1 VLSLVIAKRV
11 IIAMRIN
18 TFFYSIQQ
26 GIKNIFRNSM
36 FSLASV
42 ATMAACIF
50 MFGIFYILVANVNAM
65 AQDAEE
71 SVAITVFF
79 DEGISD
85 SRIKDIG
92 EDIKKRTEVKEIV
105 FVSAEEAWE
114 SFKDVYFEGNEEY
127 ADGFSDNPLANS
139 ANYEVYLKDISKQS
153 GLVTY
158 LSSIDGVREVKQSQ
172 SVAET
177 LTEFNKILSIVSGG
191 IILILLCV
199 AIFLINNT
207 ITVGIAVRKEEI
219 AIMKLIGA
227 TDFLVRAPFI
237 VEGIV
242 IGLVGATIP
251 LALLFVMY
259 DNMMVYVA
267 NKFAFVGPLL
277 EFVSAEMIFQG
288 LVPIALALGVGIG
301 FLGSIW
307 TIRKHL
313 KV

>member
-1 VLSLVIAKRV
+1 MK
-11 IIAMRIN
+11 IN

-26 GIKNIFRNSM
+26 GFKNIGRNKM
-36 FSLASV
+36 FSLASM

-50 MFGIFYILVANVNAM
+50 MFGIFYILVFNVNEM
-65 AQDAEE
+65 VHDAEE

-79 DEGISD
+79 DEGLAEEQ
-85 SRIKDIG
+85 IKAIG
-92 EDIKKRTEVKEIV
+92 EDIKNRSEVRETV

-127 ADGFSDNPLANS
+127 AAGFSENPLANS
-139 ANYEVYLKDISKQS
+139 ANYEIYLKDISKQS
-153 GLVTY
+153 TLVKY
-158 LSSIDGVREVKQSQ
+158 LEGIEGVRDVKQSQ

-191 IILILLCV
+191 IIAILLSV

-207 ITVGIAVRKEEI
+207 ITVGIAVRREEI

-227 TDFLVRAPFI
+227 TDYLVRAPFI

-242 IGLVGATIP
+242 IGLVGASAP
-251 LALLFVMY
+251 LILLYVLY
-259 DNMMVYVA
+259 DNVVIYIA
-267 NKFAFVGPLL
+267 ERFAFVGSLL
-277 EFVSAEMIFQG
+277 EFVSPQILFNG
-288 LVPIALALGVGIG
+288 LIPIGLALGVGIG
-301 FLGSIW
+301 LLGSMW

>member
-1 VLSLVIAKRV
+1 MK
-11 IIAMRIN
+11 IN

-26 GIKNIFRNSM
+26 GFKNIARNSM
-36 FSLASV
+36 FSLASM

-50 MFGIFYILVANVNAM
+50 MFGIFYILVFNVNAM
-65 AQDAEE
+65 VQDAEE

-79 DEGISD
+79 EEGVSEEQ
-85 SRIKDIG
+85 IKAIG
-92 EDIKKRTEVKEIV
+92 KEVGKRTEVREMV

-114 SFKDVYFEGNEEY
+114 SFKEVYFEGNEEY
-127 ADGFSDNPLANS
+127 AEGFSENPLANS
-139 ANYEVYLKDISKQS
+139 ANYAIYLNDISKQS
-153 GLVTY
+153 SLVKY
-158 LSSIDGVREVKQSQ
+158 LETIEEVRDVKQSQ

-177 LTEFNKILSIVSGG
+177 LTEFNKILSVVSGG
-191 IILILLCV
+191 IIMILLCV

-207 ITVGIAVRKEEI
+207 IAIGISVRKEEI

-227 TDFLVRAPFI
+227 TDYLVRAPFI

-242 IGLVGATIP
+242 IGLVGASAP
-251 LALLFVMY
+251 LILLYVLYDKVMI
-259 DNMMVYVA
+259 YVA
-267 NKFAFVGPLL
+267 DKFSFIGSIID
-277 EFVSAEMIFQG
+277 FVSPHILFQG
-288 LVPIALALGVGIG
+288 LVPIGLSLGVGIG

>member
-1 VLSLVIAKRV
+1 MK
-11 IIAMRIN
+11 IN
-18 TFFYSIQQ
+18 TLFYSIQQ
-26 GIKNIFRNSM
+26 GFKNIARNSM
-36 FSLASV
+36 FSLASM

-50 MFGIFYILVANVNAM
+50 MFGIFYILVFNVNDM
-65 AQDAEE
+65 VKTAEE

-85 SRIKDIG
+85 SRIEAIG
-92 EDIKKRTEVKEIV
+92 EDIKKRTEVREIV

-114 SFKDVYFEGNEEY
+114 SFKSDYFKGNEEF
-127 ADGFSDNPLANS
+127 ASGFSDNPLANS
-139 ANYEVYLKDISKQS
+139 ANFEIYLKDVSQQS

-158 LSSIDGVREVKQSQ
+158 LESIDGVRSVNQSQ
-172 SVAET
+172 VVAET

-207 ITVGIAVRKEEI
+207 IATGINVRKEEI
-219 AIMKLIGA
+219 SIMKLIGA
-227 TDFLVRAPFI
+227 TDFLVRAPFV

-242 IGLVGATIP
+242 IGLVGASIP
-251 LALLFVMY
+251 LVVLFVMY
-259 DNMMVYVA
+259 DKIVA
-267 NKFAFVGPLL
+267 HVAAEYSMIGSLV
-277 EFVSAEMIFQG
+277 EFVSPSLLFQG
-288 LVPIALALGVGIG
+288 LIPIGLLLGVGIG
-301 FLGSIW
+301 LLGSIW

>member
-1 VLSLVIAKRV
+1 
-11 IIAMRIN
+11 
-18 TFFYSIQQ
+18 
-26 GIKNIFRNSM
+26 M
-36 FSLASV
+36 FSIASM

-50 MFGIFYILVANVNAM
+50 MFGVFYILVYNVNAM
-65 AQDAEE
+65 VKSAEE

-79 DEGISD
+79 DEGTSEA
-85 SRIKDIG
+85 RIHDVG
-92 EDIKKRTEVKEIV
+92 EDIKKRTEVREV
-105 FVSAEEAWE
+105 NFVSAEEAWD
-114 SFKDVYFEGNEEY
+114 SFKDVYFEGNEDY
-127 ADGFSDNPLANS
+127 AMGFTENPLANS
-139 ANYEVYLKDISKQS
+139 ANYEIYLNDISMQS
-153 GLVTY
+153 SLVSY
-158 LSSIDGVREVKQSQ
+158 LEKVDGIRDVKESQ
-172 SVAET
+172 SVADT

-242 IGLVGATIP
+242 IGLIGAVVP
-251 LALLFVMY
+251 LGLLFVLY
-259 DNMMVYVA
+259 DKAVAYVA
-267 NKFAFVGPLL
+267 TQFTFVGELL
-277 EFVSAEMIFQG
+277 QFVSPMILFQG
-288 LVPIALALGVGIG
+288 LIPIALSLGVGIG

>member
-1 VLSLVIAKRV
+1 MK
-11 IIAMRIN
+11 IN
-18 TFFYSIQQ
+18 TFFYSVQQ
-26 GIKNIFRNSM
+26 GFKNIARNKM
-36 FSLASV
+36 FSLASM

-50 MFGIFYILVANVNAM
+50 MFGIFYILVFNVNAM
-65 AQDAEE
+65 VQDAEE

-79 DEGISD
+79 DEGLAEEQ
-85 SRIKDIG
+85 IKEIG
-92 EDIKKRTEVKEIV
+92 ADVKERPEVRDMI

-127 ADGFSDNPLANS
+127 AAGFSENPLANS
-139 ANYEVYLKDISKQS
+139 ANYEIYLKDISKQS
-153 GLVTY
+153 ALVKY
-158 LSSIDGVREVKQSQ
+158 LESIDGVRDVKQSQ

-191 IILILLCV
+191 IIAILLCV

-207 ITVGIAVRKEEI
+207 ITVGIAVRREEI

-227 TDFLVRAPFI
+227 TDYLVRAPFI

-242 IGLVGATIP
+242 IGLVGASVP
-251 LALLFVMY
+251 LTLLYVLY
-259 DNMMVYVA
+259 DKVVIYVA
-267 NKFAFVGPLL
+267 EKFAFVGSLL
-277 EFVSAEMIFQG
+277 EFVSPHILFNG
-288 LVPIALALGVGIG
+288 LIPIGLALGVGIG
-301 FLGSIW
+301 LLGSMW

>member
-1 VLSLVIAKRV
+1 
-11 IIAMRIN
+11 MRIN

-26 GIKNIFRNSM
+26 GFKNIFRNRM
-36 FSLASV
+36 FSLASI

-50 MFGIFYILVANVNAM
+50 MFGLFYILVFNVNAM
-65 AQDAEE
+65 VRAAEE

-79 DEGISD
+79 EESM
-85 SRIKDIG
+85 SEEEIKAVG
-92 EDIKKRTEVKEIV
+92 EEIAKRTEVRDMI

-114 SFKDVYFEGNEEY
+114 SFKDIYFEGNEEY
-127 ADGFSDNPLANS
+127 ADGFSENPLANH
-139 ANYEVYLKDISKQS
+139 ANYEVYLKDVSKQT

-158 LSSIDGVREVKQSQ
+158 IESLEGVREVKQSQ

-207 ITVGIAVRKEEI
+207 ITVGISVRKEEI

-227 TDFLVRAPFI
+227 TDYLVRAPFV

-242 IGLVGATIP
+242 IGLVGASLP
-251 LALLFVMY
+251 LALLFVLY
-259 DNMMVYVA
+259 DKVVLYVA
-267 NKFAFVGPLL
+267 DQFSFVGSLMD
-277 EFVSAEMIFQG
+277 FVSPQILFQG
-288 LVPIALALGVGIG
+288 LIPIGMLLGVGIG
-301 FLGSIW
+301 LLGSIW

>member
-1 VLSLVIAKRV
+1 
-11 IIAMRIN
+11 MRIS
-18 TFFYSIQQ
+18 TLFYSIQQ
-26 GIKNIFRNSM
+26 GFKNIIRNSM
-36 FSLASV
+36 FSIASM

-50 MFGIFYILVANVNAM
+50 MFGVFYILVYNVNAM
-65 AQDAEE
+65 VKSAEE

-79 DEGISD
+79 EEGTSE
-85 SRIKDIG
+85 SRIYDIG
-92 EDIKKRTEVKEIV
+92 EDIKKRTEVRDV
-105 FVSAEEAWE
+105 NFVSAEEAWD
-114 SFKDVYFEGNEEY
+114 SFKDIYFEGNEDY
-127 ADGFSDNPLANS
+127 AMGFTENPLANS
-139 ANYEVYLKDISKQS
+139 ANYEIYLNDISMQS
-153 GLVTY
+153 SLVAY
-158 LSSIDGVREVKQSQ
+158 LEKVDGIRDVKESQ
-172 SVAET
+172 SVADT
-177 LTEFNKILSIVSGG
+177 LTEFNKILSIVSAG

-242 IGLVGATIP
+242 IGLIGASVP
-251 LALLFVMY
+251 LALLFVLY
-259 DNMMVYVA
+259 DKVVAYVA
-267 NKFAFVGPLL
+267 TQFTFIGELL
-277 EFVSAEMIFQG
+277 QFVSPVVLFQG
-288 LVPIALALGVGIG
+288 LVPISLSLGVGIG